1 MAEPEPEPKLIPA
14 KRVKPKMIDPAK
26 FIGGKNLDKL
36 KDLVK
41 DAESFIS
48 TVKGRAHEVE
58 ETFDRLRDFTT
69 KFGETVDYMHNIAE
83 INKEVFEKMLH
94 NMERNF
100 NGITEG
106 KDGKQ

>member
-1 MAEPEPEPKLIPA
+1 MEEEPRRISA
-14 KRVKPKMIDPAK
+14 KKIKQIDPAK
-26 FIGGKNLDKL
+26 FIVGKNLDKL

-48 TVKGRAHEVE
+48 TVKNRSKEVE

-69 KFGETVDYMHNIAE
+69 KFGETVDFMHNIAE
-83 INKEVFEKMLH
+83 MNKTSFEKMIQ
-94 NMERNF
+94 NMEREF

-106 KDGKQ
+106 KDGRR